1 MSYQHKVQY
10 YETDRM
16 GITHHSNYIRIME
29 EARGEWME
37 QMGMSYETFEGLGLV
52 SPVVNVSCSY
62 KKTTTYNDIITVT
75 IYIIDCDHLKMDWPM
90 TCACRAKPLPQ
101 PPACIAFWRMA
112 QSLSA
117 SRNVSRR
124 CMQHTKPT
132 KPSKGQFPVRWVEKS
147 RKSLH
152 T

>member
-37 QMGMSYETFEGLGLV
+37 QMGMSYETFEGLGLI

-75 IYIIDCDHLKMDWPM
+75 IYIIDCDHLKIRLAYDMRVQGETVATATSVHCFLEDG
-90 TCACRAKPLPQ
+90 
-101 PPACIAFWRMA
+101 
-112 QSLSA
+112 
-117 SRNVSRR
+117 
-124 CMQHTKPT
+124 TKPVSL
-132 KPSKGQFPVRWVEKS
+132 KKRFPAVHAAYKAYEAQQGPIPFKVG
-147 RKSLH
+147 
-152 T
+152 